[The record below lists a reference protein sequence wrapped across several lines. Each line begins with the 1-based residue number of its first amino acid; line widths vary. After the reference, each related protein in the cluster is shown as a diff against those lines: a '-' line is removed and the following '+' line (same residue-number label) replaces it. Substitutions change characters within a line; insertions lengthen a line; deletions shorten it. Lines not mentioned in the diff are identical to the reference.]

1 MRKSWETTKNKAI
14 LKNLLISCRNV
25 LQNKSVFLRK
35 KVADINSNIA
45 HLKSLI
51 SQLFRSN
58 KLYAYMHQTPIFKGN
73 NMCISRHSWNKCV
86 IKQKWIIYKFELF
99 HEFLNTLMK
108 LGRNT
113 ERKYSMQVMS
123 ITTATIAT
131 KWKFRFTR
139 GFMLV
144 LELKGFYSGASNI
157 LDIFKR
163 PQSYF

>member
-1 MRKSWETTKNKAI
+1 
-14 LKNLLISCRNV
+14 
-25 LQNKSVFLRK
+25 
-35 KVADINSNIA
+35 
-45 HLKSLI
+45 
-51 SQLFRSN
+51 
-58 KLYAYMHQTPIFKGN
+58 
-73 NMCISRHSWNKCV
+73 
-86 IKQKWIIYKFELF
+86 
-99 HEFLNTLMK
+99 MK

-113 ERKYSMQVMS
+113 ERKNSMQVMS
-123 ITTATIAT
+123 ITTATITT

>member
-1 MRKSWETTKNKAI
+1 
-14 LKNLLISCRNV
+14 
-25 LQNKSVFLRK
+25 
-35 KVADINSNIA
+35 
-45 HLKSLI
+45 
-51 SQLFRSN
+51 
-58 KLYAYMHQTPIFKGN
+58 
-73 NMCISRHSWNKCV
+73 
-86 IKQKWIIYKFELF
+86 
-99 HEFLNTLMK
+99 MK

-123 ITTATIAT
+123 ITTATITT